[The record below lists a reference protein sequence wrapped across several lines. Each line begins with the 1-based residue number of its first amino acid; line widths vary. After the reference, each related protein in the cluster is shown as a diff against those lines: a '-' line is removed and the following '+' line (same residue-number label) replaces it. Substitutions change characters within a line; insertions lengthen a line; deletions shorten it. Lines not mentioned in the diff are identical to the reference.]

1 MIYAKPSDC
10 TFDCTNLPHFLPS
23 WLGMNRPLL
32 LTLAGFDVISPL
44 SRPLCCEGK
53 ASPLIVRLTRHHLT
67 FYFLPRG
74 AIMNDRHN
82 VWCGL
87 AISPATMSSDCLIS
101 PLLRDQQHAR
111 TLPRCS
117 HLTYL
122 TLWAFS
128 NISKYISRKYEPSW
142 RVAAIH
148 FHPIRRHNYT

>member
-1 MIYAKPSDC
+1 MINESRSHLIVPLIARICRTFCLHDWGWIGRSFNSCRLWCNLAIVPPFVLWRQSKPPDC
-10 TFDCTNLPHFLPS
+10 TVNSTPS
-23 WLGMNRPLL
+23 N
-32 LTLAGFDVISPL
+32 
-44 SRPLCCEGK
+44 
-53 ASPLIVRLTRHHLT
+53 
-67 FYFLPRG
+67 FLPRG

-87 AISPATMSSDCLIS
+87 AISLATMSSDCLIS